1 MNRGKVGIVRIRT
14 PPTQEKARGKQHEG
28 LRVGAGEMS
37 LECSAPPELALGL
50 GAA

>member
-14 PPTQEKARGKQHEG
+14 PSTQEKAMGKQHEG
-28 LRVGAGEMS
+28 LGVGAGETS
-37 LECSAPPELALGL
+37 RECSAPRELALGL